1 MTESKVVV
9 YSTPTCP
16 FCKKA
21 KEFLTKKE
29 VAFIDHDVTTD
40 KEALEEMRKLT
51 QGGLSVPV
59 LHICDEIIIGF
70 DQARIEKALDECQSS

>member
-1 MTESKVVV
+1 MTEAKVVV

-29 VAFIDHDVTTD
+29 IDFIDHDVTKD
-40 KEALEEMRKLT
+40 RDALEEMRKLT

-70 DQARIEKALDECQSS
+70 DQARIEKVLADCLSS